1 MNDFQILDAV
11 NESPA
16 TAKADA
22 PELRFVIDAELA
34 CVGGGGGLMD
44 Y

>member
-1 MNDFQILDAV
+1 MTDFPLFDTVVEAQ
-11 NESPA
+11 SPA
-16 TAKADA
+16 V
-22 PELRFVIDAELA
+22 ELEFFVDGELA